1 MDGPGMHQ
9 GGTAAPPDF
18 GRSEG
23 AAGQRRRAA
32 LLPAPPDFWPLVHPC
47 NVVGMSIEKLFDM
60 WRNDE
65 FWNFHATY
73 SNVFFEVQN
82 WDSQDSAETAA
93 HIT

>member
-1 MDGPGMHQ
+1 MVP
-9 GGTAAPPDF
+9 
-18 GRSEG
+18 
-23 AAGQRRRAA
+23 
-32 LLPAPPDFWPLVHPC
+32 
-47 NVVGMSIEKLFDM
+47 NVVGMSIEMLFDM

-65 FWNFHATY
+65 ILNFHATY